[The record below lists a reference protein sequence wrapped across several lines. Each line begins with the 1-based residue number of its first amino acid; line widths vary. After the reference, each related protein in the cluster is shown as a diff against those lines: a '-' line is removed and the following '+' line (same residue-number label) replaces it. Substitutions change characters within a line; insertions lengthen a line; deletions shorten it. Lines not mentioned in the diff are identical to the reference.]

1 MDAKFIYFKD
11 HEDYEVF
18 LNFDTITGMVIK
30 EVPNNPVKYIIA
42 WDTLGGTS
50 DKTTVY
56 KNTMERIR
64 GIMIEHS
71 LA

>member
-1 MDAKFIYFKD
+1 MDTKFIYFKD

>member
-1 MDAKFIYFKD
+1 MESKFIHFKD
-11 HEDYEVF
+11 HEDYEVS

-30 EVPNNPVKYIIA
+30 EVPNTPVKYIIA

>member
-1 MDAKFIYFKD
+1 MEPMFINFKD

-18 LNFDTITGMVIK
+18 LNLATVTGMVIK
-30 EVPNNPVKYIIA
+30 QVPNNTVKYIIA
-42 WDTLGGTS
+42 WDTLGGTT

-64 GIMIEHS
+64 GIMMEHS

>member
-1 MDAKFIYFKD
+1 MESTFINFKD

-18 LNFDTITGMVIK
+18 LNLATVTGMVIK
-30 EVPNNPVKYIIA
+30 QVPNNPVKYIIA

>member
-1 MDAKFIYFKD
+1 MEKFIYFKD
-11 HEDYEVF
+11 HEDYEIF

-30 EVPNNPVKYIIA
+30 QVPNNTVKYIIA

-56 KNTMERIR
+56 KNTMERITNIITQIGNCR
-64 GIMIEHS
+64 
-71 LA
+71 

>member
-1 MDAKFIYFKD
+1 MEPMFINFKD

-18 LNFDTITGMVIK
+18 LNVTTITGLVIK
-30 EVPNNPVKYIIA
+30 QVPNNPLKYIIA
-42 WDTLGGTS
+42 WDTLGGNS

-56 KNTMERIR
+56 KNTMDRVR
-64 GIMIEHS
+64 GIMLEHS

>member
-1 MDAKFIYFKD
+1 MDAKFINFKD

-18 LNFDTITGMVIK
+18 LNFETITGMVIK

>member
-1 MDAKFIYFKD
+1 MESTFINFKD

-18 LNFDTITGMVIK
+18 LNLATVTGMVIK
-30 EVPNNPVKYIIA
+30 QVPNNPVKYIIA

-64 GIMIEHS
+64 GIMMEHS

>member
-1 MDAKFIYFKD
+1 MEPMFINFKD
-11 HEDYEVF
+11 HEDYEIF
-18 LNFDTITGMVIK
+18 LNITTITGLVIK
-30 EVPNNPVKYIIA
+30 QVPNNPHKYILA

-56 KNTMERIR
+56 KNTMDRVR
-64 GIMIEHS
+64 GIMLEHS

>member
-1 MDAKFIYFKD
+1 MEPKFINFKD
-11 HEDYEVF
+11 HEDYEAF
-18 LNFDTITGMVIK
+18 LNLNAITGLVIK
-30 EVPNNPVKYIIA
+30 QMPDNPIKYIIA

-50 DKTTVY
+50 DKTIVY

-71 LA
+71 LT

>member
-1 MDAKFIYFKD
+1 MDAKFIHFKD

-18 LNFDTITGMVIK
+18 LNFDTIAGMVIK

>member
-1 MDAKFIYFKD
+1 MESKFIHFKD

-18 LNFDTITGMVIK
+18 LNFDTITGMIIK

>member
-1 MDAKFIYFKD
+1 MEPMFINFKD

-18 LNFDTITGMVIK
+18 LNVTTITGLVIK
-30 EVPNNPVKYIIA
+30 QVPNNPIKYIIA

-56 KNTMERIR
+56 KNTMDRVR
-64 GIMIEHS
+64 GIMLEHS

>member
-1 MDAKFIYFKD
+1 MDAKFIRFKD

-18 LNFDTITGMVIK
+18 INFTTITDMIIK
-30 EVPNNPVKYIIA
+30 EVPNNPLKYIIA

>member
-1 MDAKFIYFKD
+1 MEPKFIIFKD

-18 LNFDTITGMVIK
+18 LNLTTITGMVIK
-30 EVPNNPVKYIIA
+30 QVPNNTVKYIIA

-64 GIMIEHS
+64 GIMMEHS

>member
-1 MDAKFIYFKD
+1 MESKFITFKD
-11 HEDYEVF
+11 QEDYEVF